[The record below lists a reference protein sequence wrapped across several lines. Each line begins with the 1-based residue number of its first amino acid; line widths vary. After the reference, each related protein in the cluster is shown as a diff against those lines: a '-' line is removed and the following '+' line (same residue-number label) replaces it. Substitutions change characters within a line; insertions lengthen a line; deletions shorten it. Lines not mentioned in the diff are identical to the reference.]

1 MDGLADKLAKSGFC
15 NVRPVN
21 VLVYFW
27 LAGLAALAAG
37 CGHAA
42 PGHGDPGV
50 PRERSGPLR
59 VAAASDLQRV
69 LSRVLERFQTSSGT
83 TVEAT
88 FGASGQFAEQI
99 KAGAP
104 FDLFLSA
111 NRNYV
116 TGLDAAGLI
125 VPRSVR
131 DYARGTLVLCL
142 NSSAGPDVKS
152 LADLKR
158 PEIRKIAIA
167 HPDYAP
173 YGVAARQALERAGLW
188 ASLESKIV
196 RADSVRQAMTYVET
210 GDAEA
215 ALVSKALA
223 DAPGIRTIDIDPTL
237 HDPLIQ
243 AMGIVAASRKR
254 DRARAFADFL
264 VGNEG
269 QSMLAEGGFAS
280 AHGEIGH
287 GLGSR

>member
-1 MDGLADKLAKSGFC
+1 MVWPALLRKWMISVHRVNGLVYIWLADLA
-15 NVRPVN
+15 
-21 VLVYFW
+21 VLAV
-27 LAGLAALAAG
+27 G
-37 CGHAA
+37 CGHVA
-42 PGHGDPGV
+42 PGPETPVVEH
-50 PRERSGPLR
+50 ERTGPLR
-59 VAAASDLQRV
+59 VAAASDLQRI
-69 LSRVLERFQTSSGT
+69 LPRVLQRFQSRSGT

-88 FGASGQFAEQI
+88 FGASGQLAEQI

-116 TGLDAAGLI
+116 AGLDAAGLI
-125 VPRSVR
+125 VPGSVR

-142 NSSAGPDVKS
+142 NSSAGPDLKS
-152 LADLKR
+152 LADLGR

-188 ASLESKIV
+188 AGLESKIV
-196 RADSVRQAMTYVET
+196 RAESVRQAMAYVET

-223 DAPGIRTIDIDPTL
+223 YAPGIRTIDVDPAL

-243 AMGIVAASRKR
+243 ALGIVAASGNR
-254 DRARAFADFL
+254 DRAGALADFL
-264 VGNEG
+264 VGNDG
-269 QSMLAEGGFAS
+269 QAMLAEGGFAG
-280 AHGEIGH
+280 AQGKIGH
-287 GLGSR
+287 

>member
-1 MDGLADKLAKSGFC
+1 MRQA
-15 NVRPVN
+15 N
-21 VLVYFW
+21 VLVHIW
-27 LAGLAALAAG
+27 LAGVATLAAG
-37 CGHAA
+37 CGSAV
-42 PGHGDPGV
+42 PGPQAQGV

-59 VAAASDLQRV
+59 VAAASDLQRI
-69 LSRVLERFQTSSGT
+69 LPRLLERFQTSGGT
-83 TVEAT
+83 TAEAT
-88 FGASGQFAEQI
+88 FGASGQLAEQI

-111 NRNYV
+111 NRKYV
-116 TGLDAAGLI
+116 AELDSAGLI
-125 VPRSVR
+125 VPGSMR

-152 LADLKR
+152 LADLGR

-173 YGVAARQALERAGLW
+173 YGAAARQALERAGLW

-196 RADSVRQAMTYVET
+196 RAESVRQAMTYVEN

-223 DAPGIRTIDIDPTL
+223 DAPGIRTIDVDPAL

-243 AMGIVAASRKR
+243 AMGIVAASGQRE
-254 DRARAFADFL
+254 RARALADFL

-269 QSMLAEGGFAS
+269 QAMLAEGGFAS
-280 AHGEIGH
+280 ARARIGH
-287 GLGSR
+287 